1 MDPQTR
7 KRKLIDEY
15 FKDSEIA
22 RLKKELLLQL
32 HSHKFYE
39 CMNSN
44 NQRYI
49 SVLHK
54 KMHETLPDSELIKL
68 GDAMNHEF
76 QNFAKA
82 NRALRTKFSTFK
94 TSLLAQ
100 ERIATSE

>member
-7 KRKLIDEY
+7 KLIDEY
-15 FKDSEIA
+15 RKDSEIA
-22 RLKKELLLQL
+22 RLKKDLLLQL

-54 KMHETLPDSELIKL
+54 KMHETLPNSELIKL
-68 GDAMNHEF
+68 SDAMKNEF

-82 NRALRTKFSTFK
+82 NRALQTKFSTLK
-94 TSLLAQ
+94 TSLLSE
-100 ERIATSE
+100 ERVATSE